1 MANALLGPEETKP
14 TLREEAN
21 APRIRRSRFIGHAIG
36 IAILLGAILV
46 GVRMLVARAV
56 PNPTVQATI
65 DHYAAVVIATLFLL
79 ALLDLGI
86 RRRHDRGRSGVD
98 CVVALMLLE
107 GIAIAA
113 SFERVP
119 PGSPLLFAGGAAAL
133 LGLYLVLTLCILP
146 GDKGD
151 NRFGQ
156 SPRPD

>member
-21 APRIRRSRFIGHAIG
+21 APRIGRSRFIGHGIG
-36 IAILLGAILV
+36 IAIVLGAILV
-46 GVRMLVARAV
+46 GIRVLSGKAV
-56 PNPTVQATI
+56 PDPLLQVTI
-65 DHYAAVVIATLFLL
+65 DRYAAVVIATLFLL

-107 GIAIAA
+107 AVAIAII
-113 SFERVP
+113 FERVP
-119 PGSPLLFAGGAAAL
+119 VGIPLMATGGLAAL
-133 LGLYLVLTLCILP
+133 IGLYLIMMLCILP
-146 GDKGD
+146 GNTGV
-151 NRFGQ
+151 NRYGE